1 MDIVCST
8 KIQPTFTSKNLF
20 TREIDTIARRVHLEY
35 PTLSNT
41 ALKRFS
47 VKDKTKQNQ
56 QFLTFISAYI
66 NKLRNYYTNSNSK
79 IERIIKIIK
88 GVEKTKIA
96 NCNEQAILTAIALKL
111 NGYKNIQ
118 LYSIHAYNKDTGIIK
133 NMDHLVVGINIKK
146 PKDYIEK
153 LPSEPISIE
162 HLISPNNQS
171 IIVDN
176 WAGITEDANS
186 YLTKC
191 KGEINLNKKL
201 SGKEKIMLFPYDD
214 LNISDYQLDVLH
226 QYFHKLN
233 FKQTPTKKVKT
244 IPFNFK
250 FENIEIQEIDIL
262 KQSKGLSPRI
272 KLISAIPSEEK
283 ENIIRKNLNKI
294 SKFVQK
300 IAVM

>member
-146 PKDYIEK
+146 PKDYIEGNCTPRK
-153 LPSEPISIE
+153 YRNTCLSQAMTELNMVDSMGIGISQI
-162 HLISPNNQS
+162 
-171 IIVDN
+171 
-176 WAGITEDANS
+176 
-186 YLTKC
+186 Y
-191 KGEINLNKKL
+191 
-201 SGKEKIMLFPYDD
+201 
-214 LNISDYQLDVLH
+214 
-226 QYFHKLN
+226 
-233 FKQTPTKKVKT
+233 KT
-244 IPFNFK
+244 
-250 FENIEIQEIDIL
+250 Q
-262 KQSKGLSPRI
+262 
-272 KLISAIPSEEK
+272 A
-283 ENIIRKNLNKI
+283 
-294 SKFVQK
+294 
-300 IAVM
+300 